1 MLVTA
6 EDNLGLVH
14 MCAGKLRGKGI
25 EYEELYSA
33 GCVGLVKAVRAFD
46 PSRGVQFSTYA
57 VPVIFGE
64 MKRLFRDGGTVK
76 VSRSLKELSLKI
88 SRERDLF
95 IRKNGREPKLSEL
108 AAALDTD
115 ITMISEAIAS
125 SVPVLSLTV
134 STDDGDEQTDVRVES
149 PENEISDM
157 LALRQSLD
165 QLTKEDRELITL
177 RYFRNMTQCETAAC
191 LKTTQVRIS
200 RREKKILQFLREKML
215 E

>member
-6 EDNLGLVH
+6 EENLGLVH

-33 GCVGLVKAVRAFD
+33 GCIGLVKAVKTFD
-46 PSRGVQFSTYA
+46 AERGVQFSTYA

-76 VSRSLKELSLKI
+76 VSRSLKELSLKV

-95 IRKNGREPKLSEL
+95 MRKNGREPKLSEL
-108 AAALDTD
+108 ALALGTD
-115 ITMISEAIAS
+115 VTMISEAIAS

-134 STDDGDEQTDVRVES
+134 STDEGDEQADIRVES

-165 QLTKEDRELITL
+165 QLSEEDRDLITF
-177 RYFRNMTQCETAAC
+177 RYFRNMTQSETAAR
-191 LKTTQVRIS
+191 LKTTQVQIS
-200 RREKKILQFLREKML
+200 RREKKILGLLRQKML